1 MVWSLCQWVLR
12 NPIEQLTNGIEF
24 GSVIASFSKMSQW
37 GAESEEVGNDAQ
49 AECTEKRMGHEEVEI

>member
-1 MVWSLCQWVLR
+1 MVWSLCQWVPR
-12 NPIEQLTNGIEF
+12 NPTEQLKNGIEF
-24 GSVIASFSKMSQW
+24 GSVIAGFSKMSQQ